1 MLTLRKIILPVG
13 SWLCFAFAMP
23 TFAQTPLDALKLKP
37 SDEQGND
44 VRALKTEMLVTD
56 TENKALAQLQML
68 IKKYKGSPM
77 EPDLRLRLAELYM
90 RRSKTDRFFELNR
103 TSPTLVRFIPPEAKT
118 SSGKKSIEL
127 AVSVYEK
134 LAKDYPQYSKLDLV
148 LYNTA
153 FAHQQL
159 VHPKIAERVYSELIA
174 KFPYSPL
181 IPEAHLALGEMQ
193 FDHQKFAEALT
204 HFDAIKNYPQ
214 SDVYPYGIY
223 KGAWTLYNLKRND
236 EAIKQLEMVVSIGK
250 QAAEQGQET
259 RLDLRKE
266 ALADMVI
273 FYEDSLPASRA
284 FAFFNEQSSAQEAP
298 ALLLKLAEVFERH
311 SRYEDRKTV
320 LVEFIDKL
328 RGHELIPEAY
338 DQLVR
343 NYEGM
348 RDRKGAVE
356 ALVAFEGVCQ
366 RKPWPKCSATISET
380 ALALSSKWLRTW
392 KKNQSFV
399 EFADAAQKGF
409 EIYLR
414 QSLPSHDKD
423 EARYAYAELL
433 FQRHQYREASAQY
446 ALVAP
451 ALIKEP
457 SGHDAAYG
465 ALLSLEKAVSDKWS
479 AADEKQFKSL
489 ASFYVEHFPKGQY
502 RLDVEFKI
510 AIIAYDKERY
520 DEAAPIF
527 LKLGND
533 FPNQEKGLKSQ
544 DLYLDILNIKKDFK
558 NLKQY
563 SVTLLKRKPNLDRTI
578 KLQKIYRESYFIEI
592 QKTEEAGDLPL
603 ATSEFKKFAKD
614 NINSDLAPK
623 AWWNAM
629 QIEYRSFKYMSA
641 AQSGEAFYDQFPKNS
656 QALEALLKSA
666 QTYESMGQ
674 LDAAAR
680 VVLKLAIV
688 DPKNVLKWRTLGADF
703 LALSHHSTDAMR
715 IYSELKDQRTDM
727 KTASYALDKYL
738 ALQKTSL
745 QDSDYVAL
753 LERVA
758 RGGVQPQASF
768 ARVELV
774 ERMFKAGDVNGAF
787 AKAKDVLNMGDSAPA
802 AAKARARFV
811 QAQILE
817 MEFAKASM
825 KARTDRLALVVALK
839 TEKLEKAQAA
849 YKAVISYGDPQLTI
863 QSLRHLANCY
873 TQYVQALKTM
883 PSPEGLSTA
892 EEKQFHEELTKLAI
906 PLEEKGVDTI
916 AQALETAKKMKLFD
930 GSVAS
935 LQAQLDQMNLKQTT
949 TMKVE
954 FQPPATVLPK
964 ATGVGS

>member
-1 MLTLRKIILPVG
+1 MVSLRKIILPLG
-13 SWLCFAFAMP
+13 GLWLCFVWARPAI
-23 TFAQTPLDALKLKP
+23 AQQALDALKLKP

-44 VRALKTEMLVTD
+44 VKALKTELLVTD
-56 TENKALAQLQML
+56 TENKALAQL
-68 IKKYKGSPM
+68 

-103 TSPTLVRFIPPEAKT
+103 TSPTLVRFLPPEAKT
-118 SSGKKSIEL
+118 TSGKKSIEL
-127 AVSVYEK
+127 AVGVYEK
-134 LAKDYPQYSKLDLV
+134 LAKEFPHYSKLDLV

-159 VHPKIAERVYSELIA
+159 NHPAVAEHFYSDLIS

-181 IPEAHLALGEMQ
+181 IPEAHLALGEML
-193 FDHQKFAEALT
+193 FDHQKFADALV
-204 HFDAIKNYPQ
+204 HFNSIKDYPQ
-214 SDVYPYGIY
+214 SDVYAYGIY

-236 EAIKQLEMVVSIGK
+236 EAVHQLEWVVKLGK
-250 QAAEQGQET
+250 ETAEQGLDT

-266 ALADMVI
+266 ALADMVV
-273 FYEDSLPASRA
+273 FFEDSLPAKRA
-284 FAFFNEQSSAQEAP
+284 FSYFHEQAP
-298 ALLLKLAEVFERH
+298 AQDAPPLLLKLAEVYERH
-311 SRYEDRKTV
+311 SRYEDRRIV
-320 LVEFIDKL
+320 LVDFIDKL
-328 RGHELIPEAY
+328 SGNDLIPEAY

-348 RDRKGAVE
+348 RNRKEAVA
-356 ALVAFEGVCQ
+356 ALTAFEAVCQ
-366 RKPWPKCSATISET
+366 KKPWVKCSSTLSDT

-392 KKNQSFV
+392 KKNQGYV
-399 EFADAAQKGF
+399 EFAEAARTGF

-414 QSLPSHDKD
+414 QATPSHEKD

-433 FQRHQYREASAQY
+433 FQRHEYREASKQY

-465 ALLSLEKAVSDKWS
+465 ALLSLEKSVSDKWS
-479 AADEKQFKSL
+479 GSDEKQFKTL
-489 ASFYVEHFPKGQY
+489 AAFYVDHFPKGQY
-502 RLDVEFKI
+502 RLDVEFKL

-527 LKLGND
+527 LRLGND

-558 NLKQY
+558 GLKQY

-592 QKTEEAGDLPL
+592 QKTEEAGNFAL
-603 ATSEFKKFAKD
+603 ATAEYKKFAKD

-629 QIEYRSFKYMSA
+629 QIEYQTFKYMNA
-641 AQSGEAFYDQFPKNS
+641 AQSGEAYYDQFPKNS

-680 VVLKLAIV
+680 VVLKLATV
-688 DPKNVLKWRTLGADF
+688 DAKNTMKWKTLGADF
-703 LALSHHSTDAMR
+703 LALSHHIPEALR
-715 IYSELKDQRTDM
+715 LYSELKDQRTDM
-727 KTASYALDKYL
+727 KTASYALDKYV
-738 ALQKTSL
+738 ALQKENL

-753 LERVA
+753 LERVS
-758 RGGVQPQASF
+758 RSGVQPQASF

-774 ERMFKAGDVNGAF
+774 ERVFNSGDVSLAF
-787 AKAKDVLNMGDSAPA
+787 SKAKDVLNMKS
-802 AAKARARFV
+802 
-811 QAQILE
+811 
-817 MEFAKASM
+817 SM
-825 KARTDRLALVVALK
+825 KARTERLAMVVALK

-849 YKAVISYGDPQLTI
+849 FKAVMSYGNPQLTI
-863 QSLRHLANCY
+863 QSLRHLAGCY
-873 TQYVQALKTM
+873 THYVQALKTM
-883 PSPEGLSTA
+883 PTPEGLTPA

-906 PLEEKGVDTI
+906 PLEEKGVDTV
-916 AQALETAKKMKLFD
+916 AQALATAKKLNLYD

-935 LQAQLDQMNLKQTT
+935 LQTQLDQMNLKPTT

-954 FQPPATVLPK
+954 FQPPSMVLPK